1 MALDPLRL
9 IPSLDVHEIGLIYL
23 LSWVC
28 EFHHRSAGICCVF
41 SSRPPPSIC
50 GTLITFSESR
60 RRKIERGTFVICMQR
75 ESRSYLPN
83 MRAIQCNLAVI
94 GRNVSNLSPRA
105 PYMMDGSFPPQ
116 GEAQRSQ
123 YEGRENVCLCVSE
136 GRCASSTCSR
146 ARSCMSMS
154 ALWIHGAGLLP
165 CLCSCFS
172 NLTCWFGRATQ
183 ELLIQELDVVMWN
196 ANSTLP
202 ACQTEKRVIFAWDY
216 LCQTPTPPPPPP
228 PPASHGGYRCKL
240 IDRLL
245 YSLRQQRRS

>member
-154 ALWIHGAGLLP
+154 ALWIHGAGLPP

-202 ACQTEKRVIFAWDY
+202 ACQTEKKGY
-216 LCQTPTPPPPPP
+216 LRMRLSVSDPHPTPAPTP
-228 PPASHGGYRCKL
+228 SRFSR
-240 IDRLL
+240 RL
-245 YSLRQQRRS
+245 